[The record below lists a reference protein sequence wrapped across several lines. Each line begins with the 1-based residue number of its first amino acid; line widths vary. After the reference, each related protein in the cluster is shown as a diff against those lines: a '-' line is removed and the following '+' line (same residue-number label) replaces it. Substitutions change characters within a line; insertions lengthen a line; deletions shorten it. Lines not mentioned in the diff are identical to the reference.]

1 MPTTAVR
8 TVLAA
13 SGTALPLQGT
23 QYEFP
28 DDNCVIELALSAD
41 ATGVLVTIM
50 SGSEVIMEEAPVQLG
65 TINVQA
71 KYPDDFYIRFPVLKG
86 ERVKVA
92 LRDTSAAQRIVLT
105 NVILNEA

>member
-1 MPTTAVR
+1 MPTTAIR

-13 SGTALPLQGT
+13 SSTALPLQGT

-28 DDNCVIELALSAD
+28 DDNCVIELALQTD
-41 ATGVLVTIM
+41 ATGVLVTVQ

-65 TINVQA
+65 TVNIQP

-92 LRDTSAAQRIVLT
+92 LRDTSAAQRIVMT